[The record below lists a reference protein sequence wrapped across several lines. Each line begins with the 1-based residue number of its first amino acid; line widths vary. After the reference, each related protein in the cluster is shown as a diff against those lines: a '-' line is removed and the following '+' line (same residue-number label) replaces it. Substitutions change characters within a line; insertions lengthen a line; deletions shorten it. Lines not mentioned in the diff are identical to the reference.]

1 MPEDVRG
8 PRRAPFPSVAS
19 FSSMGD
25 MYRNIGH
32 VISKQMMGGFA
43 TVIKLSLGEYKK
55 LYCVKELAS

>member
-1 MPEDVRG
+1 
-8 PRRAPFPSVAS
+8 
-19 FSSMGD
+19 MGD